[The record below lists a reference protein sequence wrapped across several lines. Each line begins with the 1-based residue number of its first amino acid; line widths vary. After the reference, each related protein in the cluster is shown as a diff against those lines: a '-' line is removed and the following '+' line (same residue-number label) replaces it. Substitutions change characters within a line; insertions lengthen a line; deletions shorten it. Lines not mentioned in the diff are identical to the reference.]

1 MGRRRTGCLLEGAGA
16 PYIDTTAVVIGRGLR
31 IENGRSD
38 RVEQYRGG
46 RRPRFLLKP
55 SVYGYEFAD

>member
-1 MGRRRTGCLLEGAGA
+1 
-16 PYIDTTAVVIGRGLR
+16 VFIGRGLR
-31 IENGRSD
+31 IENRRSD

-46 RRPRFLLKP
+46 GKARFLLKP